1 MKWTSHLA
9 QRWTKIPGAQQQ
21 QSICE
26 IMAGNIIKHSFWVT
40 NRSDSTIAS
49 FEDLDN
55 VPLFY
60 KYAKYAED
68 IIKFLDENPD

>member
-1 MKWTSHLA
+1 
-9 QRWTKIPGAQQQ
+9 
-21 QSICE
+21 
-26 IMAGNIIKHSFWVT
+26 MAGNIIKHSFWVT

-68 IIKFLDENPD
+68 IIKFLASKIYLIA